1 MPNKF
6 RAVARRSYL
15 ELGVPKVA
23 REVVGLYATR
33 KEAED
38 ACTEFVKSEG
48 ERFRADYDD
57 CVIELVLEEENSIE
71 EHLKGKPC

>member
-1 MPNKF
+1 MQRKF

-15 ELGVPKVA
+15 ELGVPRVG
-23 REVVGLYATR
+23 REVLGLYSTR

-38 ACTEFVKSEG
+38 TCTEFVKSEG

-57 CVIELVLEEENSIE
+57 WIIELVLEEDKAK
-71 EHLKGKPC
+71 LDV